1 MNQPAPG
8 SHLPAKT
15 PPRREGAGRHRAA
28 GLGTFIVTVAGTA
41 LLAACAKPAP
51 APEPVRAVRTMTV
64 ATGVATGTH
73 DFAAEV
79 RARTESRLG
88 FRVAGKMVSRQV
100 EAGQRVKAGQVL
112 AQLDAGDLR
121 LGQEA
126 AAAAAQAAST
136 QYELAAAEFKRFQE
150 LRAQGFISAWELER
164 RETSLKA
171 TKAQADQARAQ
182 SEVQR
187 NQAGYAALTATAAGV
202 ITGVDAEPGTVLAAG
217 TPVMRLAHDG
227 PRDAVF
233 AVPEDGVAA
242 VRSLLGR
249 KDALQVRA
257 WGSPAVMPATVR
269 EVAAAADPATRTFQV
284 KADLG
289 AAAVQLGQTLT
300 VSIEQPPKQGIT
312 KLPLTAVMQQ
322 QGQTAVWL
330 LDPASMTVKVQP
342 VVVAGAEGNDVVVS
356 SGLSAGQVVVTAGV
370 HVLTPGQKVKYY
382 AAAAD
387 PGRGAVPVAS
397 GGAPGPAS
405 VGAAAMAPR

>member
-1 MNQPAPG
+1 MNEPAPE
-8 SHLPAKT
+8 
-15 PPRREGAGRHRAA
+15 PRSPSLNHRGAAPVAHARLGRRVIGAA
-28 GLGTFIVTVAGTA
+28 TLAVA
-41 LLAACAKPAP
+41 LLSGCSKPAP

-64 ATGVATGTH
+64 ASGVAGGAH
-73 DFAAEV
+73 EFAAEV

-88 FRVAGKMVSRQV
+88 FRVAGKMVSRQA
-100 EAGQRVKAGQVL
+100 EAGQRVRVGQVL

-126 AAAAAQAAST
+126 AAAAAQAATT

-164 RETSLKA
+164 RESQLKA
-171 TKAQADQARAQ
+171 TKAQAEQARAQ
-182 SEVQR
+182 ADVQR
-187 NQAGYAALTATAAGV
+187 NQAGYAALTATASGV
-202 ITGVDAEPGTVLAAG
+202 ITGIEAEPGTVLAAG

-242 VRSLLGR
+242 VRLLLGR
-249 KDALQVRA
+249 KDALQVRT
-257 WGSPAVMPATVR
+257 WGAQGTLPATVR

-289 AAAVQLGQTLT
+289 GAAVQLGQTLT
-300 VSIEQPPKQGIT
+300 VSIALPPRQGIT

-330 LDPASMTVKVQP
+330 VDPASMTVKVQP
-342 VVVAGAEGNDVVVS
+342 VAVAGAEGNDVIVS
-356 SGLSAGQVVVTAGV
+356 SGLSPGQVVVTAGV

-382 AAAAD
+382 AAAE
-387 PGRGAVPVAS
+387 PGTAAVPVAAGDAAKS
-397 GGAPGPAS
+397 TSLGVAAP
-405 VGAAAMAPR
+405 APR